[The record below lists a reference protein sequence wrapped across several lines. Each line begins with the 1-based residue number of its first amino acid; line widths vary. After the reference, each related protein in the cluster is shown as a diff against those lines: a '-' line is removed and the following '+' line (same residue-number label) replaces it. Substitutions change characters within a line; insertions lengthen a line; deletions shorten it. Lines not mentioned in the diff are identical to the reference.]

1 LEPRPS
7 PPGSEA
13 QEVGYREPGA
23 IVHRGGGID
32 DCGLELGVHLRKPR
46 LDQRRELGAQVLGVE
61 RRRNVGFGPALR
73 HRAAQHVGGSRHRAY
88 QPSQTH
94 RVSRGQAQITVI
106 LALAR

>member
-32 DCGLELGVHLRKPR
+32 DCGLELGVHGKC
-46 LDQRRELGAQVLGVE
+46 DREL
-61 RRRNVGFGPALR
+61 
-73 HRAAQHVGGSRHRAY
+73 
-88 QPSQTH
+88 
-94 RVSRGQAQITVI
+94 RVQEGH
-106 LALAR
+106 